1 MRSTMPP
8 EIEEQLKIW
17 NDARL
22 ETVKVRKEIDELNT
36 RLVSLHERMDGVSRK
51 LENILFNLEQPI
63 GLKIGED
70 YVVVIQDPYS
80 DDFTIQTVNFD
91 LRQKIANS

>member
-1 MRSTMPP
+1 MRNTIPP
-8 EIEEQLKIW
+8 ETEEQLRVW
-17 NDARL
+17 NAARL

-36 RLVSLHERMDGVSRK
+36 RLVSLHERMDDVSRR

-70 YVVVIQDPYS
+70 YVVVIQDPCS
-80 DDFTIQTVNFD
+80 DNFTVQTVNFD
-91 LRQKIANS
+91 LRQEIADS